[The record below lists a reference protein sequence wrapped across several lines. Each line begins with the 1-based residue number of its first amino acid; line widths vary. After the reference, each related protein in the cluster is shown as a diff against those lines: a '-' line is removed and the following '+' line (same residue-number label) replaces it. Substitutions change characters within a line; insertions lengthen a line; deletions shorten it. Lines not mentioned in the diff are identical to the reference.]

1 MTNVIEHR
9 GPDGEGFYHGHQFAF
24 GHRRLA
30 IIDLDERSN
39 QPMCG
44 RDELVI
50 TYNGEVYNYIELRDE
65 LVKHGYNF
73 KTESDTEVI
82 LAAYHFW
89 GKACLDKFN
98 GMWSFAIF
106 DPRKNEVFVARDRF
120 GIKPLYYTRVGENM
134 GFASEIKQFTTL
146 PNWQAKANQ
155 EQLFRFIVGGELD
168 TTNKTMFEG
177 VFQVLGGHC
186 GIYNLDD
193 HSFQI
198 DQWYSLEESIKKL
211 EQNAE
216 SASNIFKS
224 IFEDSVRLR
233 LRSDVNVGSC
243 LSGGMDSS
251 AIVTMMD
258 DLLKHNNGK
267 TVQHTISS
275 CFEDKAYDEQ
285 EYIDEVLKYTNT
297 KGHKVFPNEDDLFK
311 NIDKMIWHQDE
322 PFGSTSI
329 FAQWTVFDKAKKENL
344 KVMLDGQGA
353 DEQLAGYSSFSVHYV
368 AKVYDHFGGL
378 G

>member
-1 MTNVIEHR
+1 MSRN
-9 GPDGEGFYHGHQFAF
+9 
-24 GHRRLA
+24 
-30 IIDLDERSN
+30 
-39 QPMCG
+39 
-44 RDELVI
+44 
-50 TYNGEVYNYIELRDE
+50 
-65 LVKHGYNF
+65 
-73 KTESDTEVI
+73 
-82 LAAYHFW
+82 
-89 GKACLDKFN
+89 
-98 GMWSFAIF
+98 
-106 DPRKNEVFVARDRF
+106 DRF

-146 PNWQAKANQ
+146 PVGKKLKQIQNSYFVLLLVVGSKLQQ
-155 EQLFRFIVGGELD
+155 IRPCLRVFFRYWEVIVEFIILMIIHFKLI
-168 TTNKTMFEG
+168 N
-177 VFQVLGGHC
+177 VFIRG
-186 GIYNLDD
+186 
-193 HSFQI
+193 
-198 DQWYSLEESIKKL
+198 SIKKL

-243 LSGGMDSS
+243 LSGGMDNS

-329 FAQWTVFDKAKKENL
+329 FAQWTVFDKKKENL

-353 DEQLAGYSSFSVHYV
+353 DRQLAGYSSFFGPLCSESLRSFRWIRLIRQIRDLKAVHNQSYLELTLYYLYNCPGFIKHILRSTLHYKKNPWLKNIAFSFSKIKNKNIKEASLSQISKTSLPSLLHYEDRSSMSHSIEARV
-368 AKVYDHFGGL
+368 PFLDYRLVELIYPG
-378 G
+378 

>member
-1 MTNVIEHR
+1 M
-9 GPDGEGFYHGHQFAF
+9 
-24 GHRRLA
+24 
-30 IIDLDERSN
+30 
-39 QPMCG
+39 
-44 RDELVI
+44 
-50 TYNGEVYNYIELRDE
+50 
-65 LVKHGYNF
+65 
-73 KTESDTEVI
+73 
-82 LAAYHFW
+82 
-89 GKACLDKFN
+89 
-98 GMWSFAIF
+98 
-106 DPRKNEVFVARDRF
+106 
-120 GIKPLYYTRVGENM
+120 
-134 GFASEIKQFTTL
+134 
-146 PNWQAKANQ
+146 
-155 EQLFRFIVGGELD
+155 
-168 TTNKTMFEG
+168 NK
-177 VFQVLGGHC
+177 
-186 GIYNLDD
+186 
-193 HSFQI
+193 
-198 DQWYSLEESIKKL
+198 
-211 EQNAE
+211 NAE

-267 TVQHTISS
+267 TVQYTISS

-285 EYIDEVLKYTNT
+285 EHIDEVLKYTNT

-344 KVMLDGQGA
+344 KVMLMGKGQMSNS
-353 DEQLAGYSSFSVHYV
+353 LVIPLSVHYV